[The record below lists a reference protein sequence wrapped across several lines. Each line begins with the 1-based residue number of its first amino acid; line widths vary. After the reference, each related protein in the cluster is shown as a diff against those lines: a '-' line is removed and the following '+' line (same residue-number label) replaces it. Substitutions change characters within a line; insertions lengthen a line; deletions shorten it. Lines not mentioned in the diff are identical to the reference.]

1 MARRHIKSQ
10 GRFYTLKLKKII
22 ITFVRKIHE
31 ERWLRNFKFHP
42 KKGKLMKTKWA
53 EISPVR
59 KKLEVEIEAGEVA
72 KKIDEAYRELRKSVR
87 LPGFRPGKVPR
98 KILERRFG
106 NQVMDDVTRRLVNE
120 TLPKAV
126 EETHTVPLSM
136 PVIENEILKLGQ
148 NFKYSAVME
157 VKPEIE
163 LKDYMGFEVEKEIF
177 SVSDDDVESQLEEI
191 RKTHG
196 KLSAVETGRGIEK
209 EDFAV
214 IEYEGFEDGKALEGL
229 KNSNFLVRVG
239 SGDFHPDFEKALIG
253 LKKGD
258 MDEFNVDFE
267 NDYSQP
273 RLAGK
278 TVKFKVKVIDIKEMV
293 LPELNDEFAKNLG
306 ADFQGLS
313 ELKDKIRETL
323 TGREEKRVD
332 RELKMRLLKKVSDS
346 VDFELPESLVES
358 ELNGAMENI
367 RQNLLRSGSSME
379 KAGLNEEKLKQDL
392 RPASEKRVKDMLVL
406 GEIARRNELNITEA
420 ELSVGFKELALSTG
434 QDPEALRQYYEANNL
449 KESFRQQLLE
459 EKTLNYLVK
468 GANITEV
475 EADKIKRDQE

>member
-1 MARRHIKSQ
+1 
-10 GRFYTLKLKKII
+10 
-22 ITFVRKIHE
+22 
-31 ERWLRNFKFHP
+31 
-42 KKGKLMKTKWA
+42 MKTKSE
-53 EISPVR
+53 EISPVK
-59 KKLEVEIEAGEVA
+59 KKLEVEIEAGEVN
-72 KKIDEAYRELRKSVR
+72 KKIDEAYRELRKGVR

-106 NQVMDDVTRRLVNE
+106 NQVIDDVTSRLVNE

-126 EETHTVPLSM
+126 EETNTIPLSM

-157 VKPEIE
+157 VRPEFE

-177 SVSDDDVESQLEEI
+177 SVGDEDVEAQLEEI

-196 KLSAVETGRGIEK
+196 KLSSVETGRGIEK

-214 IEYEGFEDGKALEGL
+214 IEYEGLEDGKALEGV

-239 SGDFHPDFEKALIG
+239 GGDFHLDFEKALIG

-258 MDEFNVDFE
+258 MSEFDVDFE
-267 NDYSQP
+267 DDYSQP
-273 RLAGK
+273 KLAGK
-278 TVKFKVKVIDIKEMV
+278 RVKFKVKVIDIKEMD

-306 ADFQGLS
+306 ADFQGLND
-313 ELKDKIRETL
+313 LKDKIRETL
-323 TGREEKRVD
+323 TDREEKRVD
-332 RELKMRLLKKVSDS
+332 RELKMRLLKKVSDG

-358 ELNGAMENI
+358 ELSGAMENI
-367 RQNLLRSGSSME
+367 RQNLLRSGSNME

-406 GEIARRNELNITEA
+406 GEIARRNDLNITEA
-420 ELSVGFKELALSTG
+420 ELSGGFKELALSTG

-449 KESFRQQLLE
+449 RESFRQQLLE
-459 EKTLNYLVK
+459 EKTLNYLVE

-475 EADKIKRDQE
+475 EADEIKQGQE

>member
-1 MARRHIKSQ
+1 
-10 GRFYTLKLKKII
+10 
-22 ITFVRKIHE
+22 
-31 ERWLRNFKFHP
+31 
-42 KKGKLMKTKWA
+42 MKTRLE
-53 EISPVR
+53 EISPVK
-59 KKLEVEIEAGEVA
+59 KKLEIEIEAGEVN
-72 KKIDEAYRELRKSVR
+72 KKIEEAYRELRKGVK

-106 NQVMDDVTRRLVNE
+106 NQVIDDVTRRLVSE

-126 EETHTVPLSM
+126 EETNAIPLSM
-136 PVIENEILKLGQ
+136 PIIENEILKLGQ

-157 VKPEIE
+157 VRPEFE

-177 SVSDDDVESQLEEI
+177 SVADEDVDAQLGEI

-196 KLSAVETGRGIEK
+196 QLSSVETERSIKE

-214 IEYEGFEDGKALEGL
+214 IEYEGLEDGKALEGI

-239 SGDFHPDFEKALIG
+239 ANDFHPDFEKALIG

-258 MDEFNVDFE
+258 MSEFNVDFE
-267 NDYSQP
+267 EDYSQP
-273 RLAGK
+273 KLAGK
-278 TVKFKVKVIDIKEMV
+278 NVRFKVKVIDIKEMN

-306 ADFQGLS
+306 ADFKDLND
-313 ELKDKIRETL
+313 LKDKIRETL
-323 TGREEKRVD
+323 TEREEKRVD

-346 VDFELPESLVES
+346 VDFELPESLVDS

-367 RQNLLRSGSSME
+367 RQNLLRSGSNME
-379 KAGLNEEKLKQDL
+379 KAGLNEEKLKEEL
-392 RPASEKRVKDMLVL
+392 RPASENRVKDMLVL
-406 GEIARRNELNITEA
+406 GEIARGNDLNITEA
-420 ELSVGFKELALSTG
+420 ELSAGFKELALSTG

-449 KESFRQQLLE
+449 RESFRQQLLE

-475 EADKIKRDQE
+475 EADKIKREQE

>member
-1 MARRHIKSQ
+1 
-10 GRFYTLKLKKII
+10 
-22 ITFVRKIHE
+22 
-31 ERWLRNFKFHP
+31 
-42 KKGKLMKTKWA
+42 MKTRLE
-53 EISPVR
+53 EISPVK
-59 KKLEVEIEAGEVA
+59 KKLEIEIEAGEVN
-72 KKIDEAYRELRKSVR
+72 KKIEEAYRELRKGVK

-106 NQVMDDVTRRLVNE
+106 NQVIDDVTRRLVNE

-126 EETHTVPLSM
+126 EETNAIPLSM
-136 PVIENEILKLGQ
+136 PIIENEILKLGQ
-148 NFKYSAVME
+148 NFKYSALME
-157 VKPEIE
+157 VRPEFE

-177 SVSDDDVESQLEEI
+177 SVADEDVDAQLEEI

-196 KLSAVETGRGIEK
+196 QLSSVETERGIKE

-214 IEYEGFEDGKALEGL
+214 IEYEGLEDGKALEGI

-239 SGDFHPDFEKALIG
+239 GNDFHPDFEKALIG
-253 LKKGD
+253 LKKGE
-258 MDEFNVDFE
+258 MSEFNVDFE
-267 NDYSQP
+267 EDYSQP
-273 RLAGK
+273 KLAGK
-278 TVKFKVKVIDIKEMV
+278 NVRFKVKVIDIKEMN

-306 ADFQGLS
+306 ADFKDIND
-313 ELKDKIRETL
+313 LKDKIRETL
-323 TGREEKRVD
+323 TEREEKRVD

-346 VDFELPESLVES
+346 VDFELPESLVDS

-367 RQNLLRSGSSME
+367 RQNLLRSGSNME
-379 KAGLNEEKLKQDL
+379 KAGLNEERLKEEL

-406 GEIARRNELNITEA
+406 GEIARGNDLNITEA
-420 ELSVGFKELALSTG
+420 DLSAGFKELALSTG

-449 KESFRQQLLE
+449 RESFRQQLLE

-475 EADKIKRDQE
+475 ETDKIKREQE

>member
-1 MARRHIKSQ
+1 
-10 GRFYTLKLKKII
+10 
-22 ITFVRKIHE
+22 
-31 ERWLRNFKFHP
+31 
-42 KKGKLMKTKWA
+42 MKTRLE
-53 EISPVR
+53 EISPVK
-59 KKLEVEIEAGEVA
+59 KKLEIEIEAGEVS
-72 KKIDEAYRELRKSVR
+72 KKIEEAYRELRKGVK

-106 NQVMDDVTRRLVNE
+106 NQVIDDVTRRLVNE

-126 EETHTVPLSM
+126 EETNAIPLSM
-136 PVIENEILKLGQ
+136 PIIENEILKLGQ
-148 NFKYSAVME
+148 NFKYSALME
-157 VKPEIE
+157 VRPEFE

-177 SVSDDDVESQLEEI
+177 SVADEDVDAQLEEI

-196 KLSAVETGRGIEK
+196 QLSSVETERGIKE

-214 IEYEGFEDGKALEGL
+214 IEYEGLEDGKALEGI

-239 SGDFHPDFEKALIG
+239 GNDFHPDFEKALIG
-253 LKKGD
+253 LKKGE
-258 MDEFNVDFE
+258 MSEFNVDFE
-267 NDYSQP
+267 EDYSQAK
-273 RLAGK
+273 LAGK
-278 TVKFKVKVIDIKEMV
+278 NVRFKVKVIDIKEMN

-306 ADFQGLS
+306 ADFKDIND
-313 ELKDKIRETL
+313 LKDKIRETL
-323 TGREEKRVD
+323 TEREEKRVD

-346 VDFELPESLVES
+346 VDFELPESLVDS

-367 RQNLLRSGSSME
+367 RQNLLRSGSNME
-379 KAGLNEEKLKQDL
+379 KAGLNEERLKEEL

-406 GEIARRNELNITEA
+406 GEIARGNDLNITEA
-420 ELSVGFKELALSTG
+420 DLSAGFKELALSTG

-449 KESFRQQLLE
+449 RESFRQQLLE

-475 EADKIKRDQE
+475 ETDKIKREQE

>member
-1 MARRHIKSQ
+1 
-10 GRFYTLKLKKII
+10 
-22 ITFVRKIHE
+22 
-31 ERWLRNFKFHP
+31 
-42 KKGKLMKTKWA
+42 MKTRLE
-53 EISPVR
+53 EISPVK
-59 KKLEVEIEAGEVA
+59 KKLEIEIEAGEVN
-72 KKIDEAYRELRKSVR
+72 KKIEEAYRELRKGVK

-106 NQVMDDVTRRLVNE
+106 NQVIDDVTRRLVNE

-126 EETHTVPLSM
+126 EETNAIPLSM
-136 PVIENEILKLGQ
+136 PIIENEILKLGQ

-157 VKPEIE
+157 VRPEFE

-177 SVSDDDVESQLEEI
+177 SVADQDVDAQLEEI

-196 KLSAVETGRGIEK
+196 QLSSVETERGIKE

-214 IEYEGFEDGKALEGL
+214 IEYEGLEDGKALEGI

-239 SGDFHPDFEKALIG
+239 GNDFHPDFEKALIG

-258 MDEFNVDFE
+258 MSEFNVDFE
-267 NDYSQP
+267 DDYSQP
-273 RLAGK
+273 KLAGK
-278 TVKFKVKVIDIKEMV
+278 SVKFKVKVIDIKEMN
-293 LPELNDEFAKNLG
+293 LPELNDDFAKNLG
-306 ADFQGLS
+306 ADFQDLGD
-313 ELKDKIRETL
+313 LKDKIRETL
-323 TGREEKRVD
+323 TDREEKRVD
-332 RELKMRLLKKVSDS
+332 RELKMRLLKKVSDR

-358 ELNGAMENI
+358 ELNGAIENI

-379 KAGLNEEKLKQDL
+379 KAGLDEKKLEQDL

-406 GEIARRNELNITEA
+406 GEIARGNDLNITEA
-420 ELSVGFKELALSTG
+420 ELLAGFKELALGTG

-449 KESFRQQLLE
+449 RESFRQQLLE

-475 EADKIKRDQE
+475 EADKIKREQE